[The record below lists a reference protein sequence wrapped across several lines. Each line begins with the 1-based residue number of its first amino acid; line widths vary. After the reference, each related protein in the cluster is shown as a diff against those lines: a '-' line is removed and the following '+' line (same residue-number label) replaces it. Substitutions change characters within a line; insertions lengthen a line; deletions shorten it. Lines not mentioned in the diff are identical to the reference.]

1 MAQSSSAPSSDP
13 WKRVRYTAPSGRPF
27 IFYVVFGA
35 DLSKLAVSREAH
47 NVDGKPAE
55 LDIIMYSKSA
65 GDEQKNYIEG
75 FYADYLGAVLKSKS
89 PALHKKVIACSD
101 VAVIRGEFED
111 SDSLAYL
118 RNTIGIT
125 QAVLETGAAAILDL
139 QTIQWFDPAEWTKKF
154 FDPKAPVPHEH
165 VWIFTS
171 KDDSGTW
178 LHTRGM
184 RKFGRPDVSIRN
196 VSESAYERGIE
207 IISCFID
214 AFAYGLAVD
223 MTRGIRID
231 GMEKA
236 ASARYDGDFENV
248 DFNNAHIEIEG
259 L

>member
-13 WKRVRYTAPSGRPF
+13 WKRVRYTAPSGSPF

-55 LDIIMYSKSA
+55 LDIVVYSKSA
-65 GDEQKNYIEG
+65 GDEQRNYIEG

-89 PALHKKVIACSD
+89 PALHKKVIACND

-111 SDSLAYL
+111 SDSLSYL
-118 RNTIGIT
+118 KNSIGIT

-154 FDPKAPVPHEH
+154 FDPKSPVPHEH
-165 VWIFTS
+165 VWIYTS
-171 KDDSGTW
+171 KDGNGAW

-184 RKFGRPDVSIRN
+184 RTFGRPDISIRN
-196 VSESAYERGIE
+196 VSEPAYERGIE
-207 IISCFID
+207 IINRFIE
-214 AFAYGLAVD
+214 AYAYGLAVD
-223 MTRGIRID
+223 AAKEIRIE
-231 GMEKA
+231 GMGKA
-236 ASARYDGDFENV
+236 ASSSYDGDFENF
-248 DFNNAHIEIEG
+248 DFNNRHIEIEG
-259 L
+259 I